1 MAALPVLLSRAHP
14 GAVRDM
20 AAGLEQVVLMLDAP
34 TLEEKASLAQ
44 MLDVFG
50 QVTQAATKTQHGT
63 SEKTATNS
71 ATTA

>member
-14 GAVRDM
+14 GAVRAM
-20 AAGLEQVVLMLDAP
+20 AAGLEQVVLTLDAP
-34 TLEEKASLAQ
+34 TLEEKASLEQ
-44 MLDVFG
+44 MLEVFG
-50 QVTQAATKTQHGT
+50 QVTQAATATKYAA